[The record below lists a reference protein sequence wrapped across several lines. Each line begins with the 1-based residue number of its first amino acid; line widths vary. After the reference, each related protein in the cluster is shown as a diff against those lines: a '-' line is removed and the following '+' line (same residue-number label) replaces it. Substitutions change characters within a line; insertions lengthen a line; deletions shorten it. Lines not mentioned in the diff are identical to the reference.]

1 MISRTNN
8 IIYILSGWFPNLK
21 FKTEMAKIDV
31 KTARRS
37 NEPRDSRVA
46 RVPRVL
52 PIIYYILLTARQ
64 HRY

>member
-1 MISRTNN
+1 
-8 IIYILSGWFPNLK
+8 
-21 FKTEMAKIDV
+21 MAKIDV
-31 KTARRS
+31 KTARHS

-52 PIIYYILLTARQ
+52 RIIYYILLTARQ